1 MPIAARILAY
11 DDTNRT
17 SECCLMIEQDP
28 RSRCLVPRALGVG
41 KMCIPDHPIPRAIAS
56 GGIWSNGSR
65 RRRPWIIELPSSLPI
80 VGIGAS
86 AGGIEAFRPVLRKNA
101 AR

>member
-11 DDTNRT
+11 DDTNQS

-56 GGIWSNGSR
+56 GWYLEQRIPAPTAAGS
-65 RRRPWIIELPSSLPI
+65 
-80 VGIGAS
+80 
-86 AGGIEAFRPVLRKNA
+86 
-101 AR
+101 